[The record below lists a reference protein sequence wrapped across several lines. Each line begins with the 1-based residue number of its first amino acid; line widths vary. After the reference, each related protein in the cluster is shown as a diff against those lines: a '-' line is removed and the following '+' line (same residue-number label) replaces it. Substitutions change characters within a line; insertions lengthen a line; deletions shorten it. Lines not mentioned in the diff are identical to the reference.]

1 MEPHLLLEGKSTFP
15 MTLILIKICFSV
27 LLVALGKVLTMG
39 PELPEGYED
48 NRGFHF
54 GAVAVSTR
62 RFE

>member
-1 MEPHLLLEGKSTFP
+1 
-15 MTLILIKICFSV
+15 MTLILIKISFSF

-48 NRGFHF
+48 NCGFHF
-54 GAVAVSTR
+54 GALAVSTR